1 MERFASVYE
10 FKSELSKFL
19 DLVASGDEVV
29 VTKNGKPV
37 ARLVAEMKPK
47 LKLGALA
54 EEMSDWVDFDLNS
67 IDWVEEIPQWSELY
81 SKDEK

>member
-19 DLVASGDEVV
+19 DLVAGGDQVV

-37 ARLVAEMKPK
+37 ARVIAEVRPQ

-54 EEMSDWVDFDLNS
+54 QEMSDWVDFDLNS
-67 IDWVEEIPQWSELY
+67 IDWVKEIPTWSELY
-81 SKDEK
+81 SKDAN